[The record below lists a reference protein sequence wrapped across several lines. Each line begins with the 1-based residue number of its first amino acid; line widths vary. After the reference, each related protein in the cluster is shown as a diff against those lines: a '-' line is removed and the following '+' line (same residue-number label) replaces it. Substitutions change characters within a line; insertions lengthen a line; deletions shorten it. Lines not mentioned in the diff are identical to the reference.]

1 MQFTWSECKQRVALS
16 SNQEVSNNVSP
27 PSKGGEHPV
36 HLGPTQPP
44 VVGHIEGAEHG
55 DEEVPG
61 LDLVVGVHVDVDGM
75 GGLVQLLSCSRSGLS
90 EASAAWIA
98 GSRGFNRFNSTAPM
112 DLGRLCCYR
121 QICAGHKWTRVKN
134 SWGELLVHHR
144 FQKILNKVQLSNYLL
159 AQKSFIH
166 KPLSQMYCFEF
177 EQA

>member
-1 MQFTWSECKQRVALS
+1 MNRKEVSKWKTAGDIGGEVTLKSEPMQFTWSECKQRVALS
-16 SNQEVSNNVSP
+16 SNQEVSNVSP

-44 VVGHIEGAEHG
+44 VVGHVEGAEHG

-112 DLGRLCCYR
+112 DLGRFCCSY
-121 QICAGHKWTRVKN
+121 QICTGHKQTKQTN
-134 SWGELLVHHR
+134 KEKKTWGKLLVNH
-144 FQKILNKVQLSNYLL
+144 F
-159 AQKSFIH
+159 
-166 KPLSQMYCFEF
+166 SQRI
-177 EQA
+177 

>member
-1 MQFTWSECKQRVALS
+1 MNRKEVSELKISWWHWRGSHPEVQPMQFTWSECKQRVALS

-27 PSKGGEHPV
+27 PSQGGEHPV
-36 HLGPTQPP
+36 HLSPTQPP
-44 VVGHIEGAEHG
+44 VVGHVEGAEDG

-112 DLGRLCCYR
+112 DLGRFCCSY
-121 QICAGHKWTRVKN
+121 QICTGHKQTKQTN
-134 SWGELLVHHR
+134 KQKKTWGKLLVNH
-144 FQKILNKVQLSNYLL
+144 F
-159 AQKSFIH
+159 
-166 KPLSQMYCFEF
+166 SQRI
-177 EQA
+177 